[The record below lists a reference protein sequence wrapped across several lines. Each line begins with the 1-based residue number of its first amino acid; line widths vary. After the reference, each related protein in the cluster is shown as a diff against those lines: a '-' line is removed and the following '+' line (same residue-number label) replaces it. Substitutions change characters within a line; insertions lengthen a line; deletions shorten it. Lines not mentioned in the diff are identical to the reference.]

1 MLISPETLRKA
12 GLGTTSPSA
21 ASSLRTDQAISLSGT
36 TVHSA
41 IVRCICQLTSSG
53 PGQKIRN
60 NNFKISGASCC
71 TAAQVYPWKLRL

>member
-41 IVRCICQLTSSG
+41 I
-53 PGQKIRN
+53 
-60 NNFKISGASCC
+60 
-71 TAAQVYPWKLRL
+71 